1 MSKKKLIN
9 PPSPRSGKAPF
20 AQGVQVGETLYVS
33 GQIAQDPNGQ
43 IVGVGDMVAQAHQVF
58 TNIEGILIEAGS
70 SLVDLVKITCY
81 VSDMR
86 HYADYSKVRSEI
98 FPDADIASA
107 TVISPGFVNPDAL
120 IEIEAIAVIGSGNK

>member
-1 MSKKKLIN
+1 MPQKKLIN
-9 PPSPRSGKAPF
+9 PPSPRAGKAPF
-20 AQGVQVGETLYVS
+20 AQGVQVGETLYIS
-33 GQIAQDPNGQ
+33 GQIAQDAHGQ
-43 IVGVGDMVAQAHQVF
+43 IVGVGDMVAQARQVF
-58 TNIEGILIEAGS
+58 ANIEGVLTEAGS
-70 SLVDLVKITCY
+70 SVADVVKITCY

-120 IEIEAIAVIGSGNK
+120 IEIEAIAVLGCGH

>member
-1 MSKKKLIN
+1 MPQKKLIN
-9 PPSPRSGKAPF
+9 PPSPRAGTPPF

-33 GQIAQDPNGQ
+33 GQIAQDIDGK

-58 TNIEGILIEAGS
+58 SNIERVLKEAGS
-70 SLVDLVKITCY
+70 SFGDVVKITCY

-86 HYADYSKVRSEI
+86 HYADYSKVRAKV

-120 IEIEAIAVIGSGNK
+120 IEIETIAVVGSGT

>member
-1 MSKKKLIN
+1 MPQKKLIN
-9 PPSPRSGKAPF
+9 PPSPRAGKTPF

-33 GQIAQDPNGQ
+33 GQIAQDTDGK

-58 TNIEGILIEAGS
+58 SNIEGVLKEAGS
-70 SLVDLVKITCY
+70 SFRDVVKITCY

-86 HYADYSKVRSEI
+86 HYADYSKVRAEI

-120 IEIEAIAVIGSGNK
+120 IEIETIAVVGSGT

>member
-1 MSKKKLIN
+1 MPQKKLIN
-9 PPSPRSGKAPF
+9 PPSPRADKAPF

-33 GQIAQDPNGQ
+33 GQIAQGADGK
-43 IVGVGDMVAQAHQVF
+43 IVGVGDMLAQARQVF
-58 TNIEGILIEAGS
+58 ANIEGVLTEVGS
-70 SLVDLVKITCY
+70 SFKDVVRITCY

-86 HYADYSKVRSEI
+86 HYEDYSKVRAEI

-120 IEIEAIAVIGSGNK
+120 IEIETIAVVGSGS

>member
-1 MSKKKLIN
+1 MPQKKLIN
-9 PPSPRSGKAPF
+9 PPSPRAGKAPF

-33 GQIAQDPNGQ
+33 GQIAQDADGQ
-43 IVGVGDMVAQAHQVF
+43 IVGVSDMVAQARQVF
-58 TNIEGILIEAGS
+58 ANIDAVLKEAGS
-70 SLVDLVKITCY
+70 SLKDVVKITCY

-86 HYADYSKVRSEI
+86 YYADYSKVRAEL

-120 IEIEAIAVIGSGNK
+120 IEIETIAVVGSGG

>member
-1 MSKKKLIN
+1 MPQKKLIN
-9 PPSPRSGKAPF
+9 PPSPRAGKAPF

-33 GQIAQDPNGQ
+33 GQIAQDADGK
-43 IVGVGDMVAQAHQVF
+43 IVGVGDMVAQARQVF
-58 TNIEGILIEAGS
+58 ANIDAVLKEAGS
-70 SLVDLVKITCY
+70 SFKDVVKITCY

-86 HYADYSKVRSEI
+86 YYADYSKVRAEL

-120 IEIEAIAVIGSGNK
+120 IEIETIAVVGSGG

>member
-1 MSKKKLIN
+1 MSQKKLIN
-9 PPSPRSGKAPF
+9 PPSTRTSKAPF

-33 GQIAQDPNGQ
+33 GQIAQDADGK
-43 IVGVGDMVAQAHQVF
+43 IVGVGDMVAQARQVF
-58 TNIEGILIEAGS
+58 TNIEVVLTEAGCS
-70 SLVDLVKITCY
+70 FKDVVKITCY

-86 HYADYSKVRSEI
+86 HYAGYSKVRAEV

-120 IEIEAIAVIGSGNK
+120 IEIETIAVTGSGG

>member
-1 MSKKKLIN
+1 MSQKKLIN
-9 PPSPRSGKAPF
+9 PPSPRASKAPF

-33 GQIAQDPNGQ
+33 GQIAQDADGK
-43 IVGVGDMVAQAHQVF
+43 IVGVGDMEAQARQVF
-58 TNIEGILIEAGS
+58 ANIEGVLKEAGS
-70 SLVDLVKITCY
+70 SFADVVKITCY

-120 IEIEAIAVIGSGNK
+120 IEIETIAVVGSGA

>member
-1 MSKKKLIN
+1 MPQKTLIN
-9 PPSPRSGKAPF
+9 PPSPRAGKAPF
-20 AQGVQVGETLYVS
+20 AQGVKVGETLYVS
-33 GQIAQDPNGQ
+33 GQIAQDPDGN
-43 IVGVGDMVAQAHQVF
+43 IVGVGDMQAQARQVF
-58 TNIEGILIEAGS
+58 ANIEDVLKEAGS
-70 SLVDLVKITCY
+70 SFADVVKITCY

-120 IEIEAIAVIGSGNK
+120 IEIETIAVIGCGA